1 MRDLPAAGQPA
12 GKLRLSARHRAT
24 IEALLRKHLSDVE
37 VWAYGS
43 RVNGQSHDGSDLDLV
58 LRGPGLARI
67 DDSRLADFM
76 EAVGE
81 STVPFLVEARDWASL
96 PEGFHRQIGRNHV
109 VFVEK
114 DRARQVVWP
123 EKRIEEIA
131 EKIAMGPFGSS
142 IRVNTF
148 VPEGIPIIS
157 GQHLHGVRVD
167 DSPGFKFITEE
178 HAARLK
184 NANVQRGDIVFS
196 HRGTI
201 GQVAYVPDDSTYD
214 RYVVSQ
220 SQFYLRCDRRQVI
233 PQFIAYYFKT
243 HEGRHRLLANT
254 SQVGVPSIAQPVSFL
269 RSISIPLP
277 PLEEQ
282 RAIVHVLE
290 KIDDKIEVNHRMNE
304 TLEEMARAL
313 FKSWF
318 VDFDPVRAKM
328 EGRDTGLPEDFTER
342 FPDRFLDSNLVARPV
357 GWEVSEIGKEV
368 NTVGGG
374 TPSTKE
380 SAYWN
385 NGKHHWATPKD
396 LSALHS
402 PVLVQTNRKITDAGV
417 KKIGSGVLPIG
428 TVLLSSRAPIGYLA
442 ITEVPAAINQGFIA
456 MICNGRLPDLYVL
469 FWCYENLDYIRSIA
483 GGSTFA
489 EISKAVYRTIPVVVP
504 SRAVI
509 AAYEETVRPLYDQ
522 IVANTRECVLL
533 SEVHDLLLRKLLSGE
548 ILLCDVEKTAEL

>member
-1 MRDLPAAGQPA
+1 MRDLPAAVQPA
-12 GKLRLSARHRAT
+12 GKLHLSARHRAT
-24 IEALLRKHLSDVE
+24 IEALLRKHLPDVE

-58 LRGPGLARI
+58 LRGPGLAKI
-67 DDSRLADFM
+67 DVSRLADFM
-76 EAVGE
+76 EAVGS
-81 STVPFLVEARDWASL
+81 STIPFLVEAHDWASL
-96 PEGFHRQIGRNHV
+96 PERFHRQIERDHV

-114 DRARQVVWP
+114 DRSRQVVWP

-167 DSPGFKFITEE
+167 DSPGFNFITEE
-178 HAARLK
+178 HAERLK

-196 HRGTI
+196 HRGTV

-254 SQVGVPSIAQPVSFL
+254 SQVGVPSIAQPVSYL

-290 KIDDKIEVNHRMNE
+290 KIEDKIELNRRMNR
-304 TLEEMARAL
+304 TLGAMARAL

-318 VDFDPVRAKM
+318 VDFDPVRAKI
-328 EGRDTGLPEDFTER
+328 EGRDTGLPAYVADL
-342 FPDRFLDSNLVARPV
+342 FPDRLLDSDLGMKPE
-357 GWEVSEIGKEV
+357 GWEVTELGDCVDVVRGLSYKGSGLSVDGLPLHNLNSIYE
-368 NTVGGG
+368 GGG
-374 TPSTKE
+374 YKE
-380 SAYWN
+380 
-385 NGKHHWATPKD
+385 
-396 LSALHS
+396 
-402 PVLVQTNRKITDAGV
+402 AGI
-417 KKIGSGVLPIG
+417 KFYDGDFRPRHGIRPG
-428 TVLLSSRAPIGYLA
+428 
-442 ITEVPAAINQGFIA
+442 EV
-456 MICNGRLPDLYVL
+456 
-469 FWCYENLDYIRSIA
+469 
-483 GGSTFA
+483 
-489 EISKAVYRTIPVVVP
+489 
-504 SRAVI
+504 
-509 AAYEETVRPLYDQ
+509 
-522 IVANTRECVLL
+522 IVANTEQGHDRLLIGHAAIVPSYFGHDGLFSHHLYKLELNQVRGLGPDYLCELLNSPIMHDMVSGYATGTTVNMLPIDALKHPLVVVPPAPLIDVFGTLAAKIRERRDGYLRESRVLAGARD
-533 SEVHDLLLRKLLSGE
+533 ELLPRLVSGN
-548 ILLCDVEKTAEL
+548 I

>member
-1 MRDLPAAGQPA
+1 MRDLPAAAQPA
-12 GKLRLSARHRAT
+12 GKLHLSARHRAT
-24 IEALLRKHLSDVE
+24 IEALLRKHLPDVE

-58 LRGPGLARI
+58 LRGPGLAKI

-81 STVPFLVEARDWASL
+81 STVPFLVEAYDWASL
-96 PEGFHRQIGRNHV
+96 PERFHRQIERDNV

-114 DRARQVVWP
+114 DRSRQVVWP

-167 DSPGFKFITEE
+167 DSPGFNFITEE
-178 HAARLK
+178 HAERLK

-196 HRGTI
+196 HRGTV

-254 SQVGVPSIAQPVSFL
+254 SQVGVPSIAQPVSYL

-290 KIDDKIEVNHRMNE
+290 KIDDKIELNRRMNE

-328 EGRDTGLPEDFTER
+328 EGRDTGLPAHVADL
-342 FPDRFLDSNLVARPV
+342 FPDRLTDSELGR
-357 GWEVSEIGKEV
+357 
-368 NTVGGG
+368 
-374 TPSTKE
+374 TP
-380 SAYWN
+380 AAW
-385 NGKHHWATPKD
+385 
-396 LSALHS
+396 
-402 PVLVQTNRKITDAGV
+402 Q
-417 KKIGSGVLPIG
+417 IG
-428 TVLLSSRAPIGYLA
+428 TLGDVAVSPWIGVDPAELPDDTLYIGLEHMPRRSVALTDWASVGSVSSRKSAFKKGDILFGKLRPYFHKVGIAPVNGVCSTDILVLRAHVPALSSFVLTCVSSPDFVAYASRTSTGTKMPRTNWKTMSGYRLCVPTGRVRRAFHEAIKPILER
-442 ITEVPAAINQGFIA
+442 IVRNVHE
-456 MICNGRLPDLYVL
+456 
-469 FWCYENLDYIRSIA
+469 
-483 GGSTFA
+483 
-489 EISKAVYRTIPVVVP
+489 
-504 SRAVI
+504 SRAL
-509 AAYEETVRPLYDQ
+509 AAVRDG
-522 IVANTRECVLL
+522 LL
-533 SEVHDLLLRKLLSGE
+533 PKLVSGQLQCKSSTGRTE
-548 ILLCDVEKTAEL
+548 R